1 MAGQQA
7 IVRDRNGAQ
16 ATLEDLAEV
25 QDGSQP
31 DVHLRLSDGRRVIV
45 PKSALR
51 LSENGVYTLDMPL
64 ANLTSAV
71 DGGIE
76 PGQQVVVPVVR
87 EELSVGKREV
97 ETGRVRVVKTVHER
111 EEVVDEPLLRE
122 QVQVERVPINK
133 VVQEP
138 VSVRYEGDTLVI
150 PVYEE
155 VLVVE
160 KRLLL
165 KEEIH
170 VHKTSS
176 QERYTERVPVREEQV
191 SISRADSALTAPP
204 SAPVGHEE

>member
-1 MAGQQA
+1 M
-7 IVRDRNGAQ
+7 ISLEIERDETIARGAH
-16 ATLEDLAEV
+16 TFD
-25 QDGSQP
+25 
-31 DVHLRLSDGRRVIV
+31 DGRRVIV

-122 QVQVERVPINK
+122 QVQVERVPVNK
-133 VVQEP
+133 VVEAP
-138 VSVRYEGDTLVI
+138 ESVRYEGDMLVI

-170 VHKTSS
+170 VHKTASE
-176 QERYTERVPVREEQV
+176 ERHTERVPLREEQV
-191 SISRADSALTAPP
+191 SVSRADNSLASPP
-204 SAPVGHEE
+204 STQMTQEG